1 MIALHLLPVVLS
13 LLVLA
18 AHFLRAGNL
27 LMVIVLLTIVGL
39 LAVRRPWAAYTAQAA
54 LVIGVVEWIRT
65 LITLAAERAKSGEP
79 GERMVLIL
87 GSVAFVTGFSTLVFG
102 TARMRRRYGLGGAG
116 APRGAAGSDRAAD

>member
-1 MIALHLLPVVLS
+1 MIALHLFPVVLS

-18 AHFLRAGNL
+18 AHFLRSGNL
-27 LMVIVLLTIVGL
+27 LMVVVLLTITGL
-39 LAVRRPWAAYTAQAA
+39 LAVRRPWAAYTAQAG

-87 GSVAFVTGFSTLVFG
+87 GSVAFVTGLSTLVFA

-116 APRGAAGSDRAAD
+116 EPTDA

>member
-1 MIALHLLPVVLS
+1 MIVLHLLPVVVS

-27 LMVIVLLTIVGL
+27 LMVLVLLTITGL
-39 LAVRRPWAAYTAQAA
+39 LGVRRPWAAYTAQAA

-87 GSVAFVTGFSTLVFG
+87 GSVAFVTGLSTLVFG

-116 APRGAAGSDRAAD
+116 SDRPRRA